1 MMKNSTIRS
10 EFSALFT
17 NKKLL
22 IPVLAVLFIPLL
34 YAGMFLW
41 AFWDPYDQL
50 DELPVAIVN
59 SDTGATLNE
68 EPLNVGDEL
77 VTKLKD
83 NAQFKW
89 KFVDEKTAKKGLED
103 QTYYMVIEIPENF
116 SQHATTLQDDQP
128 MHMDL
133 VYTPNESF
141 NFLSA
146 QIGGTAVEKIKEE
159 VSNELT
165 KTYAEEV
172 FSKIEDV
179 SDGLVAA
186 SDGAEELNDGI
197 NKVKDGSGELKD
209 GITSAKDG
217 TSKLDK
223 GIGEAK
229 DGAGKLS
236 NGLNELNGGIVS
248 AKDGAGEI
256 SSGLNEFNSKFSSAK
271 DGASQLNNGLNE
283 LNKGVNQLEG
293 GQSQLL
299 EGAKKAEN
307 GSQQLSSGLQQSLAG
322 MKEMDGKLPQLNEGT
337 KGISEGANS
346 LARSLEEWQK
356 GAQQTQTG
364 ALKVSQGL
372 TDMEKQ
378 IDQLINTTED
388 PQQKQVLQQFKV
400 SVAQLSEG
408 NKQVEGGLQGLTGS
422 ASQLKDGAT
431 NLASGAS
438 RVHQGQVALSNGMK
452 SLLQGQEKL
461 ANGAASLT
469 NGQSELVQGL
479 TTFGEKMN
487 EAKAGVSELANGSTE
502 LSDGMSRLSEGSNKL
517 ANGSSELET
526 GMSRLLD
533 GSNEL
538 AKGGTDLSTGLG
550 ELSNGSSQLF
560 SGVSRLLEG
569 SNELTSGM
577 GQLSEGS
584 GELSTKLREGAD
596 ETSNVKANDE
606 VYEMFAKPVDVKEK
620 RVNEV
625 PNYGTGFAPY
635 FLSLGLFVGALLL
648 SIVFPLKEP
657 ASVPKNGFSWFIGK
671 FGVLVVVGVLQ
682 AILADVV
689 LIALLGIDVQS
700 VPLFV
705 VFSIITS
712 LTYIALI
719 QFLVTT
725 LGDPGRFIAII
736 ILILQLTTSAG
747 TFPLELIPGFLQYFN
762 PLLPMTYSV
771 AGFKAVISSGDVG
784 FMWHN
789 AWILG
794 LFFAA
799 TIVGTIIYF
808 TVQHKRQ
815 FTNVSSETEV
825 SL

>member
-1 MMKNSTIRS
+1 MKQSTLRS
-10 EFSALFT
+10 EFAALFK

-59 SDTGATLNE
+59 KDAGATLNE

-83 NAQFKW
+83 NPQFKW
-89 KFVDEKTAKKGLED
+89 KFVDEKEAKKGLED
-103 QTYYMVIEIPENF
+103 QTYYMVIEIPKNF
-116 SQHATTLQDDQP
+116 SQHATTLQDDKP
-128 MHMDL
+128 MNMDL

-146 QIGGTAVEKIKEE
+146 QIGGTAVDRIKEE

-172 FSKIEDV
+172 FSKIQDV
-179 SDGLVAA
+179 SDGLAAA
-186 SDGAEELNDGI
+186 SDGATELHDGI
-197 NKVKDGSGELKD
+197 NKAKDGSSELNN
-209 GITSAKDG
+209 GLVSAKDG
-217 TSKLDK
+217 TSKLDD
-223 GIGEAK
+223 GIGKAKDGAGKLSNGLDELNGGIVSAKDGSSRLNQGVNQAK

-236 NGLNELNGGIVS
+236 NGLNELNSGVGQM
-248 AKDGAGEI
+248 KD
-256 SSGLNEFNSKFSSAK
+256 
-271 DGASQLNNGLNE
+271 
-283 LNKGVNQLEG
+283 

-299 EGAKKAEN
+299 EGAQKAQG
-307 GSQQLSSGLQQSLAG
+307 GSEQLSSGLQKSLAG
-322 MKEMDGKLPQLNEGT
+322 MKEMDGKLPQLTEGT
-337 KGISEGANS
+337 KGVSDGASKLATS
-346 LARSLEEWQK
+346 LDAWQQGAQK
-356 GAQQTQTG
+356 TKAGAQQ
-364 ALKVSQGL
+364 VNQGL
-372 TDMEKQ
+372 ADMEAQ
-378 IDQLINTTED
+378 IDQLIKTTDD
-388 PQQKQVLQQFKV
+388 PQQLAMLKQFKE
-400 SVAQLSEG
+400 SVAQLSAG
-408 NKQVEGGLQGLTGS
+408 NQQVEGGLGELAGS
-422 ASQLKDGAT
+422 ASQLQA
-431 NLASGAS
+431 GAS
-438 RVHQGQVALSNGMK
+438 DLSTGASQVHQGQVALSGGVK
-452 SLLQGQEKL
+452 ELLKGQEQL
-461 ANGAASLT
+461 ANGAAELT
-469 NGQSELVQGL
+469 KGQGALVQGL
-479 TTFGEKMN
+479 ETFGEKIS
-487 EAKAGVSELANGSTE
+487 EAKSGVSQ
-502 LSDGMSRLSEGSNKL
+502 
-517 ANGSSELET
+517 
-526 GMSRLLD
+526 
-533 GSNEL
+533 L
-538 AKGGTDLSTGLG
+538 AKGGNDLSTGLG
-550 ELSNGSSQLF
+550 ELSDGSNELSSGMSRLAQGSNELAKGGNDLSSGLGELSNGSTQLF

-569 SNELTSGM
+569 SSELTDGM

-584 GELSTKLREGAD
+584 NELSSKLQEGAD
-596 ETSNVKANDE
+596 ETSKVKANDD
-606 VYEMFAKPVDVKEK
+606 VYEMFAKPVEVKEK

-648 SIVFPLKEP
+648 SIVFPLREP

-671 FGVLVVVGVLQ
+671 FGVLVLVGVLQ

-689 LIALLGIDVQS
+689 LLAFLGIEVQS

-705 VFSIITS
+705 TFSIITS

-725 LGDPGRFIAII
+725 MGDPGRFVAII

-747 TFPLELIPGFLQYFN
+747 TFPLELIPGFLQHFN

-771 AGFKAVISSGDVG
+771 AGFKAVISSGDYT
-784 FMWHN
+784 FMWQN

-799 TIVGTIIYF
+799 TVVGTIIYF

-815 FTNVSSETEV
+815 FKNTSETEV
-825 SL
+825 SF